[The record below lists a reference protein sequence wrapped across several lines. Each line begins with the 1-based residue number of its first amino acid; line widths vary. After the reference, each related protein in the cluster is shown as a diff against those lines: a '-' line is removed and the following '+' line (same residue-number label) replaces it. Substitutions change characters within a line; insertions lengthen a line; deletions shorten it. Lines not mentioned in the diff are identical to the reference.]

1 MHGGAS
7 LERNGRFSAL
17 NCCYTAL
24 VYTEYIGRS
33 VYRWCNRFLRKIS
46 TEFMPYD
53 WINTSHGN
61 TSALIGMLAKM
72 AMLGMTSICTLLL

>member
-1 MHGGAS
+1 MHGGAL
-7 LERNGRFSAL
+7 LERNGRISAFEVL
-17 NCCYTAL
+17 LQGLIYDEYANRI
-24 VYTEYIGRS
+24 VYKF
-33 VYRWCNRFLRKIS
+33 CNRILRKIS

-72 AMLGMTSICTLLL
+72 AMLGMASICTLLL